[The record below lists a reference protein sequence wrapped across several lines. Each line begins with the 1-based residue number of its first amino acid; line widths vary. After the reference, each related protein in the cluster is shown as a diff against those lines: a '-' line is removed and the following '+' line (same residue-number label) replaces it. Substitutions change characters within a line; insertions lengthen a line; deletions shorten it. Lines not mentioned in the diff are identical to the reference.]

1 MIFTIITIHFTDCLK
16 VKIGATLIIDMHGNG
31 RAYVIHNVN
40 IGCVGKNEEVAGI
53 IITLTFCILS

>member
-16 VKIGATLIIDMHGNG
+16 LKIGATLITDMHGNG
-31 RAYVIHNVN
+31 MAYIIHEVN
-40 IGCVGKNEEVAGI
+40 IGCVCKNEEVAGV